1 MNSNFTNSTQ
11 ISGGE
16 KRTLLI
22 ALTLNFLMFIIG
34 IVAAVKADST
44 ALMADSFDMLADAS
58 GYGVSFLA
66 VGQTLLFKRGAAR
79 WNGAM
84 LGILGIGVIAEV
96 VWRYFGGSAPQGPWI
111 IAYSILSL
119 AVNVSVLR
127 MLIRHRHGEIH
138 MRASWIDTRA
148 DVIVNVGVLL
158 SGVAIAVTGWRYID
172 LMVGLA
178 IAVFVIGEAME
189 IFREASE

>member
-1 MNSNFTNSTQ
+1 MNNNFTSSTQ
-11 ISGGE
+11 TSRAE

-22 ALTLNFLMFIIG
+22 ALALNFLMFMIG
-34 IVAAVKADST
+34 IVTAVKADST

-96 VWRYFGGSAPQGPWI
+96 VWRYFTGSVPQGPWI

-119 AVNVSVLR
+119 TVNVSVLR
-127 MLIRHRHGEIH
+127 MLTRHKHGEIH

-148 DVIVNVGVLL
+148 DVVVNVGVLL

-172 LMVGLA
+172 LTVGLA
-178 IAVFVIGEAME
+178 IAIFVIGEAIE
-189 IFREASE
+189 IFREATE

>member
-1 MNSNFTNSTQ
+1 MNNNFTRFTPTSK
-11 ISGGE
+11 SE

-22 ALTLNFLMFIIG
+22 ALGLNFLMFIIG
-34 IVAAVKADST
+34 IVTALKADST
-44 ALMADSFDMLADAS
+44 ALLADSFDMLADAS
-58 GYGVSFLA
+58 GYGVSYLA
-66 VGQTLLFKRGAAR
+66 VGHTLFFKRSAAR

-84 LGILGIGVIAEV
+84 LGILGMGIIAEV
-96 VWRYFGGSAPQGPWI
+96 VWRYFTGSVPQGSWI

-119 AVNVSVLR
+119 TVNVSVLR
-127 MLIRHRHGEIH
+127 MLARHKHGEIH

-172 LMVGLA
+172 LAVGLA
-178 IAVFVIGEAME
+178 IAIFVIGEAIE
-189 IFREASE
+189 IFREAAD